1 MDAAIIGDGPTRLA
15 TRMEIP
21 PGGVLP
27 PLVPP
32 LGSPPG
38 AAGVPPASLPSA
50 LEALVTAVR
59 PATGGG
65 WILVLELA
73 GGESVEARSA
83 LALASGTRL
92 LLRSLSP
99 ERARVE
105 RVLPAGDGASM
116 LMRALRTTLPA
127 QRPLHEALATLA
139 TAARDPAL
147 PPALAE
153 RLRELLARVPTPGQL
168 GSARGLR
175 AAVAD
180 SGAFLE
186 ARLLR
191 LAHPPA
197 VPAPRPPPRTGGP
210 AATTPRQDAG
220 EAAPAPAAARGAR
233 ELLGSL
239 RRLFGTAR
247 PAPPAAQGAQT
258 PSSNPTRQ
266 PCTEAANASL
276 PLSARGTLPAAG
288 PRGAPASPA
297 VPAPPPAPGVP
308 ATAAP
313 PGTPQPHAT
322 VAPTATAP
330 TPGAGPA
337 PADHPAPNT
346 GPATTPDPAPQPTPT
361 PGRIPVP
368 VPVRNP
374 VPTPTNPLP
383 ALSVPP
389 SATSVPLPAPG
400 APAAIPGAGATATA
414 VPGTAP
420 GAAATAPGSPTAPPG
435 DPTGLPAAPNAP
447 PGPRNT
453 AAGAPGFAA
462 ATPRTASFASASA
475 PSGPPAAPGT
485 AAAGPARAGAAPA
498 VSSRGSATDPTN
510 ATTTPPG
517 IASPQ
522 RPLQRGA
529 LWSRPSTVAL
539 PLQPP
544 RSPATPGAVPTAR
557 QRTAANATAALPDEA
572 RAAARVLPAGA
583 SAAPP
588 ALAGDLKAGLLA
600 LLAELGAW
608 RAAASRPGATN
619 PPRTAGPAA
628 LLYGPPGRL
637 ATPSPPVPPDTTAP
651 APEPGRA
658 GRNAAAA
665 ADARPTRDTELA
677 AELLGAV
684 RGALARTRVHQIAAH
699 PDQSRQGEN
708 PPLQAWSVEL
718 PIARNAGFDAL
729 ELRIEQRETRA
740 DPHGAPPQRHWQVQL
755 CLQLETLGTLHARL
769 ELSGERLA
777 TTLWIPDPHTLGR
790 ARAALAELGDC
801 LRAQGVEV
809 TRLDC
814 HAGEPPA
821 RPALARLLEVS
832 T

>member
-197 VPAPRPPPRTGGP
+197 VPTPRPPPRTGGP

-247 PAPPAAQGAQT
+247 PAPPAAQG
-258 PSSNPTRQ
+258 
-266 PCTEAANASL
+266 
-276 PLSARGTLPAAG
+276 
-288 PRGAPASPA
+288 
-297 VPAPPPAPGVP
+297 VP

-337 PADHPAPNT
+337 PADHPAPDT

-368 VPVRNP
+368 LPVRNP

-414 VPGTAP
+414 APGTAP

-475 PSGPPAAPGT
+475 PGGPPAAPGT

-539 PLQPP
+539 PLQPA

-557 QRTAANATAALPDEA
+557 QRTAANATAPLPDEA

-637 ATPSPPVPPDTTAP
+637 ATPSPPVPPDTTAS